1 MSLCHQCTVEPAWAF
16 CARCF
21 EPLCDAHITEGCCG
35 SSPAFIMD
43 AETRDA
49 ALKQDAGRSKVE
61 GLIAELQGAAQPADF
76 GIDRS
81 CDDDLD
87 DFDDEDG
94 AALAYRSEAERDDNE
109 RDYDDQPRGFFVDYD
124 LPGWVMP
131 IQSKEE
137 P

>member
-49 ALKQDAGRSKVE
+49 ALKQRDE
-61 GLIAELQGAAQPADF
+61 F
-76 GIDRS
+76 GSDRS

-124 LPGWVMP
+124 LPGWTLP

-137 P
+137 L